1 MSKQTCILGFG
12 KANLPGTYASIACFR
27 LKPPFMRDSAVNSG
41 RQDRNYSRDYAIGAI
56 EERGMLYQRRVEHE
70 TGTVVMLQS
79 GWKRN
84 GSPIRDGA
92 IFLRLREDATEWRIT
107 AKLPL
112 SDGNTYG
119 AEFVVFEGR
128 ADMLNA
134 DELQTFGFEVNRSY
148 RSRFMAREEIDE
160 CFLLQ
165 ILSQERSARPSL
177 MIVGTGE
184 QRRLVEVAAAPSR
197 RLVLRKRG

>member
-1 MSKQTCILGFG
+1 MNKMTCTLGFG

-41 RQDRNYSRDYAIGAI
+41 RQSRDHMRDYSVGII
-56 EERGMLYQRRVEHE
+56 EERGMLYQRRVEHDV
-70 TGTVVMLQS
+70 GTVVMLQS
-79 GWKRN
+79 GWKRG

-92 IFLRLREDATEWRIT
+92 LFLRLREDAVEWRIS

-112 SDGNTYG
+112 SDGNTFG
-119 AEFVVFEGR
+119 GEFVVFEGR
-128 ADMLNA
+128 ADMLSA

-148 RSRFMAREEIDE
+148 RSRFMAQEEIDE
-160 CFLLQ
+160 CFILQ
-165 ILSQERSARPSL
+165 AVSNERTPRPSL
-177 MIVGTGE
+177 MLVGTGAE
-184 QRRLVEVAAAPSR
+184 RKLVEVAAAPSR